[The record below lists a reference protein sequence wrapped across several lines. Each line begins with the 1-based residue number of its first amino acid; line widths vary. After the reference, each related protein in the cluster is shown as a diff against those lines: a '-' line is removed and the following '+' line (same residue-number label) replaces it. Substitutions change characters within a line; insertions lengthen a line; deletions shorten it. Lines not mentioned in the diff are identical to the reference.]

1 MIQLSRD
8 DGVVRVSADA
18 YCLTWAAD
26 RPFVALADAAGH
38 PLAELFTLSSVHS
51 TLGQD
56 DTTWIGV
63 WQADSA
69 GEKITLTLDAASSIW
84 DAKRYT
90 FECFPDRWRY
100 SITVQG
106 RGALTDAHYF
116 GGYYSGYLRWGS
128 GFFRSGQHF
137 LEGFNP
143 EPNSAEVTGF
153 AAAGC
158 STIDLMGVPLP
169 GRADWFFTPP
179 PFCYALRGPGGWLG
193 IGVEAPPGE
202 NRFTAYHYHGSAGA
216 FHLTLAYEGH
226 TPVEGTYTLPAIG
239 FDLAPSP
246 YEALACHRAA
256 LIRHRCAPSIPGGP
270 QPTWWREP
278 IFCGWGAQC
287 YAASRDEGRAP
298 DYARQDFYEDLLNT
312 LAQRGV
318 QPGTVV
324 LDDKWQRTYGE
335 NRVDPDKW
343 PDLAG
348 FIQRQHE
355 AGRRVLLWLKAWD
368 PEGLPAEACVTNAAG
383 MPVAADPTSP
393 LYERLLRESVRLML
407 DDYGADGFK
416 VDFTAR
422 IPSGPGLR
430 RHGAAWGLELMKAY
444 LGILHGEARQVKPD
458 ALIMTHTPHSYLADV
473 VDMIRLNDINMGA
486 DVNRAMR
493 HRAQVAALACPG
505 APIDTDN
512 WPMPDLATWRA
523 YVPLQPELGVPAL
536 YFATHIDS
544 TGEALT
550 EDDYRLIRETWAA
563 YRLKLREQA

>member
-1 MIQLSRD
+1 
-8 DGVVRVSADA
+8 
-18 YCLTWAAD
+18 
-26 RPFVALADAAGH
+26 
-38 PLAELFTLSSVHS
+38 
-51 TLGQD
+51 
-56 DTTWIGV
+56 
-63 WQADSA
+63 
-69 GEKITLTLDAASSIW
+69 
-84 DAKRYT
+84 
-90 FECFPDRWRY
+90 
-100 SITVQG
+100 
-106 RGALTDAHYF
+106 
-116 GGYYSGYLRWGS
+116 
-128 GFFRSGQHF
+128 
-137 LEGFNP
+137 
-143 EPNSAEVTGF
+143 
-153 AAAGC
+153 
-158 STIDLMGVPLP
+158 
-169 GRADWFFTPP
+169 
-179 PFCYALRGPGGWLG
+179 
-193 IGVEAPPGE
+193 
-202 NRFTAYHYHGSAGA
+202 
-216 FHLTLAYEGH
+216 
-226 TPVEGTYTLPAIG
+226 
-239 FDLAPSP
+239 
-246 YEALACHRAA
+246 
-256 LIRHRCAPSIPGGP
+256 
-270 QPTWWREP
+270 
-278 IFCGWGAQC
+278 
-287 YAASRDEGRAP
+287 
-298 DYARQDFYEDLLNT
+298 
-312 LAQRGV
+312 V

-458 ALIMTHTPHSYLADV
+458 ALIMTHTPHPYLADV

>member
-8 DGVVRVSADA
+8 DGGVRVSADA

-26 RPFVALADAAGH
+26 RPFVTFADGAGR

-51 TLGQD
+51 ALGQD
-56 DTTWIGV
+56 DTTWIGT
-63 WQADSA
+63 WQVDTT
-69 GEKITLTLDAASSIW
+69 GEAITLSLDAASSVW

-100 SITVQG
+100 SVTVQG
-106 RGALTDAHYF
+106 RGALTDVHYF
-116 GGYYSGYLRWGS
+116 GGYYSGHLRWGS

-153 AAAGC
+153 PAAGC

-179 PFCYALRGPGGWLG
+179 PFCYALRVPGGWLAM
-193 IGVEAPPGE
+193 GVEAPPGE

-226 TPVEGTYTLPAIG
+226 TPVEGAYTLPAIG
-239 FDLAPSP
+239 FDLAPTP

-256 LIRHRCAPSIPGGP
+256 LIRHRCAPSIPDGA
-270 QPTWWREP
+270 QPAWWREP

-287 YAASRDEGRAP
+287 YAASRDKGRAP
-298 DYARQDFYEDLLNT
+298 DYARQDFYEDLLST
-312 LAQRGV
+312 LVQRGI

-348 FIQRQHE
+348 FIERQHA

-368 PEGLPAEACVTNAAG
+368 PEGLPVDACVTNAAG
-383 MPVAADPTSP
+383 MPVAADPTGP
-393 LYERLLRESVRLML
+393 LYERLLRESVRRML

-430 RHGAAWGLELMKAY
+430 RHGDAWGLELMKAY
-444 LGILHGEARQVKPD
+444 LGILHGEARRVKPD
-458 ALIMTHTPHSYLADV
+458 ALIMTHTPHPYLADV
-473 VDMIRLNDINMGA
+473 VDMIRLNDINTGA

-523 YVPLQPELGVPAL
+523 YVPLQAELGVPAL

-563 YRLKLREQA
+563 YRLKLREQT